1 MNPVM
6 FGYLFNSHNLES
18 NVGPRILLSHYVS
31 YEVNYEAP
39 EFLIKTNLCIFLT
52 GSLEKAME
60 I

>member
-1 MNPVM
+1 M